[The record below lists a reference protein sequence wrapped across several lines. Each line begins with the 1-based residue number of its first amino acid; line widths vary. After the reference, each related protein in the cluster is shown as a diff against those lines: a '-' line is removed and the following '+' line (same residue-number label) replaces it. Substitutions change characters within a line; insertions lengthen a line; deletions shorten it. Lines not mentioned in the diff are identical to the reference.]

1 MNLNLD
7 DISNDQKE
15 YYGSNIRVS
24 EREKES
30 PIETPKKRGI
40 VKNLIKIL
48 KR

>member
-1 MNLNLD
+1 LNLNLN
-7 DISNDQKE
+7 DIKNDSRE
-15 YYGSNIRVS
+15 YNGSNIRVS